1 MTTRTSPIESF
12 LTKLHHRYVA
22 AAAGPALAA
31 ELRALLAAWPLRCDT
46 IPPAPKRLP
55 ACDHLDT
62 ALAAGRSGPE
72 AGLAEALSALSPALA
87 WTYSYPARAGQPD
100 LSAAV
105 AFSQIVGPGGFR
117 PSDRLRLGLTLIA
130 PGTHYPPHAHP
141 AIETYLVIAGTALWR
156 LGGAAAAAAAAGRAD
171 PSPQRHGP
179 CHADRGRAAA
189 GDLVLAG
196 RCDLAL
202 GLSLIYQQI
211 FFPLRKAKLSFAPTC
226 RAAIFGAGGFQVS
239 RGAFSCKLSRESV

>member
-1 MTTRTSPIESF
+1 MSEPVDGF
-12 LTKLHHRYVA
+12 LARLRGRYA
-22 AAAGPALAA
+22 AAIGAPGVGD
-31 ELRALLAAWPLRCDT
+31 ELRELLAAWPPDDDT

-72 AGLAEALSALSPALA
+72 AGLAEALSALTPALA

-105 AFSQIVGPGGFR
+105 AFSQIVGPAGLR
-117 PSDRLRLGLTLIA
+117 SSDRLRLGLTLIA

-156 LGGAAAAAAAAGRAD
+156 LGTAAAAAQPPGALIFH
-171 PSPQRHGP
+171 PSGLA
-179 CHADRGRAAA
+179 HAMQTGAEPLLAICSWRG
-189 GDLVLAG
+189 DVT
-196 RCDLAL
+196 
-202 GLSLIYQQI
+202 S
-211 FFPLRKAKLSFAPTC
+211 P
-226 RAAIFGAGGFQVS
+226 
-239 RGAFSCKLSRESV
+239 SVYL